1 MNQLKTSVLAV
12 IPARGGSKGLPGKN
26 LRELHGRS
34 LVRHAIKFAD
44 SCPLITEIVITSDS
58 VDILKDAKEENVAK
72 PIFYLSRPDE
82 LASDE
87 TKDAPVLRHA
97 LESYENRIQKQ
108 IELIAMLQPT
118 SPLRLNK
125 DVESCINSINH
136 FNGTSAWTI
145 SKVPLKYNYRKQFH
159 LSSNS
164 VLTDSSIEG
173 HTTRRQDLEL
183 TYIRN
188 GLCYVYTRQT
198 VLEDEDLRGK
208 RWRGVMI
215 DRNIVNIDTQDD
227 FEVLEQNTTYDG
239 NAIGWKL

>member
-1 MNQLKTSVLAV
+1 MNQLKSSVLAV

-26 LRELHGRS
+26 LKELHGRS
-34 LVRHAIKFAD
+34 LVRHAIKFAN
-44 SCPLITEIVITSDS
+44 SSPLITEIVITSDS
-58 VDILKDAKEENVAK
+58 TDILNDAKKENVAK

-97 LESYENRIQKQ
+97 LESYEDRIQKR

-118 SPLRLNK
+118 SPLRLNE
-125 DVESCINSINH
+125 DVESCINVIND
-136 FNGTSAWTI
+136 FGGSSAWTI
-145 SKVPLKYNYRKQFH
+145 SEVPLKYNYRKQFH
-159 LSSNS
+159 LASNF

-173 HTTRRQDLEL
+173 HITRRQDLEV

-198 VLEDEDLRGK
+198 ILEDEKLRGK
-208 RWRGVMI
+208 SWRGVMI
-215 DRNIVNIDTQDD
+215 DRNVVNIDSQDD

-239 NAIGWKL
+239 SAIRWKL